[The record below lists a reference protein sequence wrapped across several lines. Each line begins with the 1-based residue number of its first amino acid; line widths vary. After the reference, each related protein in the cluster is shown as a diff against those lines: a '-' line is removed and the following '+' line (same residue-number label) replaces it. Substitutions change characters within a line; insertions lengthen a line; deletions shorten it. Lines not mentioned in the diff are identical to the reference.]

1 MSGLAQ
7 VTTVAAGPHTVGIA
21 ALEVAWIS
29 GTPHLLTG
37 SAADGGLVSYVID
50 PSGLTHVDH
59 DSAGPNSGTGGIA
72 DLDLIDAAGAP
83 FLLPSGRSDDNT
95 ALHAID
101 AGGRFDGFFNPDFHA
116 GLLAGVQVT
125 SSVTI
130 LDTTFVINSQWGQP
144 GINVFALDDHMNL
157 TLTTAVP
164 DTADSHVGD
173 VTDIETLTIA
183 DRTFALS
190 VSGADAGVTSHWVG
204 HTGAMRLMDA
214 LGPEDGLWVSAPT
227 ALATAEP
234 GGTPMVIV
242 GAAGSHS
249 LSVLR
254 VGLLGDLQVLNHV
267 TDTRDTRFGD
277 VQAVETFGVGNRAFV
292 VAGGGDDG
300 MSVFELSPDGQLF
313 HLDTVADQVDTTLM
327 NVSDI
332 ATTVLGGTAHIFA
345 SGSDTGVTHFTLD
358 LSGLR
363 DSLSGTDG
371 GETLSGGGGDDLIAG
386 LGGDDTLS
394 GGGGDDRLIDG
405 AGQDSLSGGAG
416 ADVFVFVADGET
428 DRVTD
433 FEDGLDRIDLSDLPM
448 LYGVGQLTLA
458 QQGNDV
464 RVTAGTE
471 TLLVS
476 ANGGLQVADLT
487 SEDFVF
493 GF

>member
-21 ALEVAWIS
+21 ALEVVWIS

-249 LSVLR
+249 LSVLG
-254 VGLLGDLQVLNHV
+254 VGPLGDLQILHHV

-277 VQAVETFGVGNRAFV
+277 VQAVETFGIGNRAFV

-300 MSVFELSPDGQLF
+300 MSVFEVAPDGQLF

-332 ATTVLGGTAHIFA
+332 AATVLGETAHIFA

-363 DSLSGTDG
+363 DSSGGTDG
-371 GETLSGGGGDDLIAG
+371 GETLSGGGGDDLIVG

-471 TLLVS
+471 TFLVS

-487 SEDFVF
+487 YEDFVF

>member
-1 MSGLAQ
+1 M
-7 VTTVAAGPHTVGIA
+7 
-21 ALEVAWIS
+21 
-29 GTPHLLTG
+29 
-37 SAADGGLVSYVID
+37 SYVID
-50 PSGLTHVDH
+50 PAGLTHVD
-59 DSAGPNSGTGGIA
+59 DESAGPNSGTAGIA
-72 DLDLIDAAGAP
+72 DLDVIDAAGAP
-83 FLLPSGRSDDNT
+83 FLLPSGRADDNT
-95 ALHAID
+95 ALHEID
-101 AGGRFDGFFNPDFHA
+101 GVGRFDGFFNPDFHA
-116 GLLAGVQVT
+116 GLLAGVQVA

-144 GINVFALDDHMNL
+144 GINVFALGDQMNL
-157 TLTTAVP
+157 TLAAAVP
-164 DTADSHVGD
+164 DTADIHVGD

-227 ALATAEP
+227 ALASAAP

-249 LSVLR
+249 LSVLG
-254 VGLLGDLQVLNHV
+254 VGPLGDLQVLTHV
-267 TDTRDTRFGD
+267 TDTRDTRFGE
-277 VQAVETFGVGNRAFV
+277 VQAVETFEMGNRAFV

-300 MSVFELSPDGQLF
+300 LSVFELAPDGQLF

-332 ATTVLGGTAHIFA
+332 AATVLGGTAHIFA
-345 SGSDTGVTHFTLD
+345 SGSDTGVTHFALD
-358 LSGLR
+358 LSGLP
-363 DSLSGTDG
+363 DSLGGTDA

-386 LGGDDTLS
+386 LGGNDTLS

-448 LYGVGQLTLA
+448 LYGIGQLTLA

-464 RVTAGTE
+464 RVTAGNE
-471 TLLVS
+471 TLLLS
-476 ANGGLQVADLT
+476 ADGGLQVGDLT
-487 SEDFVF
+487 AEDFVF

>member
-1 MSGLAQ
+1 VSGLTQ
-7 VTTVAAGPHTVGIA
+7 VTTVATGPHTVGIA

-29 GTPHLLTG
+29 GTPHLFTG

-50 PSGLTHVDH
+50 PAGLTHVD
-59 DSAGPNSGTGGIA
+59 DESAGPNSGTAGIA
-72 DLDLIDAAGAP
+72 DLDVIDAAGAP
-83 FLLPSGRSDDNT
+83 FLLPSGRADDNT
-95 ALHAID
+95 ALHEID
-101 AGGRFDGFFNPDFHA
+101 GVGRFDGFFNPDFHA
-116 GLLAGVQVT
+116 VLLACVQVT

-144 GINVFALDDHMNL
+144 GINVFALGDQMNL
-157 TLTTAVP
+157 TLTAAVP
-164 DTADSHVGD
+164 DTADIHVGD

-227 ALATAEP
+227 ALASAAP

-249 LSVLR
+249 LSVLG
-254 VGLLGDLQVLNHV
+254 VGPLGDLRVLTHV
-267 TDTRDTRFGD
+267 TDTRDTRFGE
-277 VQAVETFGVGNRAFV
+277 VQAVETFGIGNRAFV

-300 MSVFELSPDGQLF
+300 LSVFELAPDGQLF

-332 ATTVLGGTAHIFA
+332 AATVLGETAHIFA
-345 SGSDTGVTHFTLD
+345 SGSDTGVTHFALD
-358 LSGLR
+358 LSGLP
-363 DSLSGTDG
+363 DSLGGTDA

-405 AGQDSLSGGAG
+405 ARQDSLSGGDG

-433 FEDGLDRIDLSDLPM
+433 FEDGLDRIDLSGLPM
-448 LYGVGQLTLA
+448 LYGIGQLTLA

-464 RVTAGTE
+464 RVTAGNE
-471 TLLVS
+471 TLLLS
-476 ANGGLQVADLT
+476 ADGGLQVGDLT
-487 SEDFVF
+487 AEDFVF